1 MSQNPNFFRN
11 PSNLLKIS
19 PDIRDIFKNLSL
31 KSEYPLNR
39 GSLNRGFLTL
49 EKPEKIRDQTVLS
62 LKCGY
67 PLNRGATKVGFHG
80 IVFESV
86 EHWCLDH
93 NRPKTGQK
101 WAIMAKICISANQ
114 FIIKQIFSSSLT
126 FFGLF
131 VENKAR
137 YTATPVACRWVGA
150 VIEVTKSFGQEQW
163 RQKPQKKK

>member
-1 MSQNPNFFRN
+1 MAEEVFHHFAT
-11 PSNLLKIS
+11 NLFPKNCLKIQIFFPKS
-19 PDIRDIFKNLSL
+19 VKLPKISLDIRDIFKNLSL

-86 EHWCLDH
+86 EH
-93 NRPKTGQK
+93 
-101 WAIMAKICISANQ
+101 
-114 FIIKQIFSSSLT
+114 
-126 FFGLF
+126 
-131 VENKAR
+131 
-137 YTATPVACRWVGA
+137 
-150 VIEVTKSFGQEQW
+150 
-163 RQKPQKKK
+163 